1 MTFANNVVVKSHAA
15 SGEFRSVTHRVS
27 GASNMALS
35 LVRGFGGDRMD
46 VFWQDE
52 NVRTATTAIAT
63 RNNRSIK
70 SCCLLEG
77 MLRISFTNNS
87 EDEDESGPRKV
98 HHAAQIA
105 SGISMWPCRWQFSSR
120 TVLGRLS
127 RRLIYDHNIRLAL
140 EGVGDQILLQKGSL

>member
-1 MTFANNVVVKSHAA
+1 
-15 SGEFRSVTHRVS
+15 
-27 GASNMALS
+27 MALS

-46 VFWQDE
+46 VLWQDE

-63 RNNRSIK
+63 RNNGSIK
-70 SCCLLEG
+70 TCCLLEG

-105 SGISMWPCRWQFSSR
+105 GGISMWPCRWQFSSR

-140 EGVGDQILLQKGSL
+140 KGVGDQILLQKGSS